1 MATLPYPDHYDQ
13 RQPDAPAAA
22 HRKPPNPSGGLILAG
37 LVLAVVSA
45 GVGGFAAL
53 AVQPH
58 TSTLDALAA
67 AAATPRAAA
76 SLGPGM
82 VEEVAARV
90 VPSVVQLQA
99 DLADQSEQG
108 SGIVLTPD
116 GLIMTN
122 AHVVAPAA
130 GADPA
135 AAHTQVIFA
144 DGRTAPFAVI
154 ATDPTSDIAV
164 IQAKGVSGL
173 TPITLGTSDDLRV
186 GQQVVAVGSPLGLEG
201 TVTTGIISALN
212 RPVTTGP
219 NSQTSSTAID
229 TIQTDAPI
237 NPGNS
242 GGPLVDA
249 NGRLIGINSAL
260 ATLGGSPDAESG
272 SIGLGFAI
280 PVDQAKRIADE
291 LVATG
296 TASHASLGVQA
307 SDDETRGARI
317 LDVTSGGPAA
327 TAGLSTGAVVI
338 KVDDQLIDDAD
349 ALAAAVQSQAPGKL
363 VTVDYLDSTGVTRS
377 TQVLLGTDQVEQ
389 P

>member
-1 MATLPYPDHYDQ
+1 LFVA
-13 RQPDAPAAA
+13 
-22 HRKPPNPSGGLILAG
+22 GLI
-37 LVLAVVSA
+37 LAVVSA
-45 GVGGFAAL
+45 GVGGFTAL
-53 AVQPH
+53 AVEPR
-58 TSTLDALAA
+58 TSALEALAT
-67 AAATPRAAA
+67 AAATPRAGT
-76 SLGPGM
+76 SLGPGT

-90 VPSVVQLQA
+90 VPSVVQLET
-99 DLADQSEQG
+99 DLSDQSEQG

-122 AHVVAPAA
+122 AHVVAHATD
-130 GADPA
+130 GA
-135 AAHTQVIFA
+135 HSVVTFA
-144 DGRTAPFAVI
+144 DGSTAPFAVV
-154 ATDPTSDIAV
+154 ATDPTSDVAV
-164 IQAKGVSGL
+164 VQANGVSGL
-173 TPITLGTSDDLRV
+173 KPIALGSSEDLRV

-219 NSQTSSTAID
+219 NAATASTAID

-242 GGPLVDA
+242 GGALVDA
-249 NGRLIGINSAL
+249 TGRLIGMNSAL
-260 ATLGGSPDAESG
+260 ATLGGSPDSESG

-291 LVATG
+291 LVTTG

-307 SDDETRGARI
+307 TDDETHGARI

-327 TAGLSTGAVVI
+327 VAGLSAGAVVVT
-338 KVDDQLIDDAD
+338 VDDQVIDDAD
-349 ALAAAVQSQAPGKL
+349 ALAAAVEAKAPGKL
-363 VTVDYLDSTGVTRS
+363 VTVGYLDSTGVARRA
-377 TQVLLGTDQVEQ
+377 QVLLGTDQVDQ

>member
-13 RQPDAPAAA
+13 RPSDGLAPAN
-22 HRKPPNPSGGLILAG
+22 RKPPNPSRGTGWFVAGLI
-37 LVLAVVSA
+37 LAVVSA
-45 GVGGFAAL
+45 GVGGFTAL
-53 AVQPH
+53 AVEPR
-58 TSTLDALAA
+58 TSALEALAT
-67 AAATPRAAA
+67 AAATPRAGT
-76 SLGPGM
+76 SLGPGT

-90 VPSVVQLQA
+90 VPSVVQLET
-99 DLADQSEQG
+99 DLSDQSEQG

-122 AHVVAPAA
+122 AHVVAHAN
-130 GADPA
+130 
-135 AAHTQVIFA
+135 HA
-144 DGRTAPFAVI
+144 DGAHSVVTFTDGSTAPFAVV
-154 ATDPTSDIAV
+154 ATDPTSDVAV
-164 IQAKGVSGL
+164 VQAKGVSGL
-173 TPITLGTSDDLRV
+173 KPITLGSSEDLRV

-219 NSQTSSTAID
+219 NAATASRSID

-242 GGPLVDA
+242 GGALVDA
-249 NGRLIGINSAL
+249 TGRLIGMNSAL
-260 ATLGGSPDAESG
+260 ATLGGSPDSESG

-291 LVATG
+291 LVTTG

-307 SDDETRGARI
+307 TDDETHGARI
-317 LDVTSGGPAA
+317 VDVTSGGPAA
-327 TAGLSTGAVVI
+327 VAGLSAGAVVVT
-338 KVDDQLIDDAD
+338 VDDQVIDDAD
-349 ALAAAVQSQAPGKL
+349 ALAAAVEAKAPGKL
-363 VTVDYLDSTGVTRS
+363 VTVGYLDSTGVTRS
-377 TQVLLGTDQVEQ
+377 AQILLGTDQVDQ

>member
-1 MATLPYPDHYDQ
+1 LFV
-13 RQPDAPAAA
+13 
-22 HRKPPNPSGGLILAG
+22 AG
-37 LVLAVVSA
+37 LALSMVSA
-45 GVGGFAAL
+45 AVGGFTAL
-53 AVQPH
+53 AVQQPH

-67 AAATPRAAA
+67 AAATPRAAS
-76 SLGPGM
+76 SLGPGT

-90 VPSVVQLQA
+90 VPSVVQLET

-108 SGIVLTPD
+108 SGIVLTAD

-122 AHVVAPAA
+122 AHVVA
-130 GADPA
+130 DS
-135 AAHTQVIFA
+135 TDA
-144 DGRTAPFAVI
+144 DGVRSMVTFSDGSTAPFEVVA
-154 ATDPTSDIAV
+154 ADPTSDVAV
-164 IQAKGVSGL
+164 VQAKGVSGL
-173 TPITLGTSDDLRV
+173 TPIALGSSADLRV

-219 NSQTSSTAID
+219 NEASQSTTMD

-242 GGPLVDA
+242 GGALVDA
-249 NGRLIGINSAL
+249 DGQLIGMNSAL

-291 LVATG
+291 LVTTG

-307 SDDETRGARI
+307 SDDETHGARI

-327 TAGLSTGAVVI
+327 AAGLSAGAVVVT
-338 KVDDQLIDDAD
+338 VDDQVIDDAD
-349 ALAAAVQSQAPGKL
+349 ALAAAVQSQAPGKS
-363 VTVDYLDSTGVTRS
+363 VTVGYLDSTGVTRS
-377 TQVLLGTDQVEQ
+377 AQVVLGTDRDQQ